1 MAQALEKQVLAS
13 QKFLRGLR
21 ALPHYGTI
29 RDGQWQ
35 SIDRKIQR
43 TGSLTAEKISELVG
57 MLEEELWSEEQVSS
71 LKEKLA
77 ALVADESNKDRRQ
90 SQDFTRLPHY
100 LNEEM
105 WNMVRSRVNRVEVL
119 QRLTALAG
127 NLGLRLPSEF
137 SFAALLTLA
146 FCCFEQKTETE
157 KRKLVDEYKDKIRK
171 WLRPFPPLT
180 ELSSELPGDVSS
192 MPAELLAAAY
202 PQGFVPHV
210 PPGLSMAEVQQ
221 CIASYPVRRR
231 GSDKI
236 PLPEHSAPSSSS
248 QLDHGQLA
256 DFAIR
261 IVNGVQRSCADTTS
275 SVPLAVTAA
284 PVVAQPLAIMDKAPS
299 TVEPAPSN
307 SAVEE
312 TAMSDK
318 AAPVAHEPCE
328 PTAEAQTKVSQGLDA
343 LKAQLRPDRHERPVH
358 KRPPGRP
365 PRQGRVEPA
374 GSSQT
379 SASLRGK
386 RAMARPA
393 AASVAVASQKTKMA
407 RPAAA
412 CAAVASAKKHM
423 ARPAAACAAVASKK
437 TKQTSKKA
445 MKMSTDKYN
454 SASVKR
460 KRQALAKVVPAADL
474 KKYKFGC
481 PTCRETP
488 YCTPSCWTRR
498 GFRL

>member
-157 KRKLVDEYKDKIRK
+157 KRKLVDDYKDKIRK

-180 ELSSELPGDVSS
+180 ELSSELPVDVSS

-210 PPGLSMAEVQQ
+210 PPGLSMAEIQQ

-236 PLPEHSAPSSSS
+236 PLPAHSAPSSSS

-261 IVNGVQRSCADTTS
+261 IVNGVHRSSADTPS

-312 TAMSDK
+312 TAMSDE

-328 PTAEAQTKVSQGLDA
+328 PTAEAQTKVSRGLDA

-374 GSSQT
+374 GSSQK
-379 SASLRGK
+379 SDSSRGNRIMAK
-386 RAMARPA
+386 PAAACVAVAGARPA
-393 AASVAVASQKTKMA
+393 GEGWAKKTKRA
-407 RPAAA
+407 SPAAA
-412 CAAVASAKKHM
+412 CAAT
-423 ARPAAACAAVASKK
+423 PAKK
-437 TKQTSKKA
+437 TKPAGQKKGLKQAA
-445 MKMSTDKYN
+445 MKVVADKYN
-454 SASVKR
+454 STSAKR
-460 KRQALAKVVPAADL
+460 KRQALAKVVPAAQL
-474 KKYKFGC
+474 RLYKLGC
-481 PTCRETP
+481 TTCRNTP
-488 YCTPSCWTRR
+488 YCTPSCWSKR
-498 GFRL
+498 GFQV